1 MTLKDWER
9 RVLAVPGAAERV
21 AEIEHELR
29 RAAATE
35 QVEVADQTANHSR
48 PVRRWGRERE
58 SRR

>member
-9 RVLAVPGAAERV
+9 RVVAVPGAAEGV

-35 QVEVADQTANHSR
+35 QVEVADQT
-48 PVRRWGRERE
+48 GE
-58 SRR
+58 SQPPSSQIG